1 MRRTFRNVAVAESKE
16 EENMKWSFKQLF
28 HRQQEDQEN
37 QKNGVILVT
46 FAEPKHVVSEQ
57 FRTVRT
63 NIEFA
68 GAALDKCQVVMFTSS
83 AMSEGKSTVS
93 ANVAVTWAQAGKK
106 VLLIDCDLRRPTVH
120 ATFRTLNLEGV
131 TTVLTGKS
139 SAHDIIEQTF
149 VGNLDILTSGP
160 IPPNPSELLNSQ
172 RMANLVDWARENYDI
187 VVLDAPPVLAVSDVQ
202 VLVPKTDGVVVVAK
216 MGKTLKGDLRRT
228 IEVLKLAKAKLLGCV
243 ERVNVKRGDRGY
255 GYGYG
260 YGYGNEGSK

>member
-1 MRRTFRNVAVAESKE
+1 MSL
-16 EENMKWSFKQLF
+16 SFPRLF
-28 HRQQEDQEN
+28 NRHQEDQET
-37 QKNGVILVT
+37 QRNGVMLVT

-68 GAALDKCQVVMFTSS
+68 GAALDRCQVIMFTSS

-106 VLLIDCDLRRPTVH
+106 VLLIDSDLRRPTVH
-120 ATFRTLNLEGV
+120 ATFRTLNLDGV
-131 TTVLTGKS
+131 TTILTGKDK
-139 SAHDIIEQTF
+139 AGDVIEDTF
-149 VGNLDILTSGP
+149 VDNLSVLTSGP
-160 IPPNPSELLNSQ
+160 IPPNPSELLNSK
-172 RMANLVDWARENYDI
+172 RMVELMDWARTKYDV

-202 VLVPKTDGVVVVAK
+202 VLVPKTDGVVVVAN

-228 IEVLKLAKAKLLGCV
+228 VEVLKLANAKILGSV
-243 ERVNVKRGDRGY
+243 ERVKAKRGDRGY

-260 YGYGNEGSK
+260 YGYGEGSGRE

>member
-1 MRRTFRNVAVAESKE
+1 
-16 EENMKWSFKQLF
+16 MKKISWQNIF
-28 HRQQEDQEN
+28 HRNKEDQET
-37 QKNGVILVT
+37 QKNGVMLVA

-68 GAALDKCQVVMFTSS
+68 GAALDQCQVVMFTSS

-106 VLLIDCDLRRPTVH
+106 VLLIDTDLRRPTLQ
-120 ATFRTLNLEGV
+120 ATFRTLNLDGV
-131 TTVLTGKS
+131 TTVLTGKNS
-139 SAHDIIEQTF
+139 VSDVIEPSF
-149 VGNLDILTSGP
+149 VNNLDILTSGP
-160 IPPNPSELLNSQ
+160 IPPNPSELLNSK
-172 RMANLVDWARENYDI
+172 RMASILDWARDNYDI
-187 VVLDAPPVLAVSDVQ
+187 VVLDTPPVLAVSDVQ

-228 IEVLKLAKAKLLGCV
+228 VEVLKLAKATILGCV
-243 ERVNVKRGDRGY
+243 ERVNTKRGDRGY

-260 YGYGNEGSK
+260 YSSESGK